1 MAKKN
6 YNLLIGVAALVAVV
20 LIVAIVGYI
29 VSRPKDVVIQG
40 EAEATEYRVSGKVP
54 GRIEEFR
61 ADEGEYVRKGDTLV
75 ILDSPEIRSKIAEA
89 NAARAAAVA
98 QRNKAY
104 NGAQKEQI
112 TGAYEMWQKALVGED
127 VMRKSYERIRTL
139 HDQKVV
145 SDQKYDE
152 VEAQYKAA
160 VATSAAA
167 KSQYDL
173 AVKGARQEDKDAAVA
188 LVERANAAVEL
199 VNAYLDEINLTSPAN
214 GIISDRYPKV
224 GELVGQG
231 SPIMTIQ
238 DLDDMWFTF
247 NIREDRLHSLKSGDK
262 VQLTV
267 PALDNR
273 KVTAT
278 VYYIAVRESYATWR
292 ATKEIGEFD
301 TKTFEVRA
309 RPDGRVDGLRPGM
322 SVIMSC
328 GSASWT
334 WTRLPLPGISASSW
348 MRHSSDRPCRSKASP
363 RRGGRWKRGASR
375 PSSSSRNVS
384 TRISRRTGA
393 RRWACMSTR

>member
-89 NAARAAAVA
+89 NAAKAAAVA

-127 VMRKSYERIRTL
+127 VMRKSYERIKTL

-322 SVIMSC
+322 SVIMS
-328 GSASWT
+328 T
-334 WTRLPLPGISASSW
+334 
-348 MRHSSDRPCRSKASP
+348 K
-363 RRGGRWKRGASR
+363 
-375 PSSSSRNVS
+375 
-384 TRISRRTGA
+384 
-393 RRWACMSTR
+393 

>member
-89 NAARAAAVA
+89 NAAKAAAVA

-127 VMRKSYERIRTL
+127 VMRKSYERIKTL

-199 VNAYLDEINLTSPAN
+199 VNAYLDEIKLTSPAN

-238 DLDDMWFTF
+238 DLDDIWFTF

-322 SVIMSC
+322 SVIMS
-328 GSASWT
+328 T
-334 WTRLPLPGISASSW
+334 
-348 MRHSSDRPCRSKASP
+348 K
-363 RRGGRWKRGASR
+363 
-375 PSSSSRNVS
+375 
-384 TRISRRTGA
+384 
-393 RRWACMSTR
+393 